1 MESEMVKS
9 PTIDLRT
16 SFKEMDSGEADPEI
30 LEPTSTVQPEL
41 EGK

>member
-1 MESEMVKS
+1 MESEMVTS

-16 SFKEMDSGEADPEI
+16 SFKEMDSGEADPEL
-30 LEPTSTVQPEL
+30 LEPTSAVQPEL